1 MLAHLTY
8 GTINIKP
15 ILGHQIIKMAVSPKC
30 LWTLF
35 KTIGVRVV
43 TKVLIQINSSQ
54 WHCGFD
60 LVRVTVAVTKHHNQ
74 SRVGRKDV
82 HFHITVH
89 QRRTSGQQL
98 KQGKNLGARTDAE
111 AMGECCF
118 LACLVHEAGCLKCS

>member
-60 LVRVTVAVTKHHNQ
+60 LVRVTVAVLKRHEESNLERRGFIWLTLPHLCSSSKEVRQ
-74 SRVGRKDV
+74 EFTQGRD
-82 HFHITVH
+82 
-89 QRRTSGQQL
+89 L
-98 KQGKNLGARTDAE
+98 EAGAGVEGRCLLA
-111 AMGECCF
+111 CF
-118 LACLVHEAGCLKCS
+118 LWLAQPAFL